1 MEIVL
6 SQDALNGI
14 ENYDALIAWS
24 KERTEVYAGLVV
36 EETAISG
43 AKQDTADLRRVAKFA
58 SDERIRITREHE
70 QKIKKTIDQ
79 LKEVTN
85 IFNTAADNIS
95 SQVKAFEQ
103 KDKNAKQETITAFFT
118 KSVTPET
125 ANYLT
130 IEKLWNDKWLNKG
143 YSMQD
148 IEKEITEKITKATQ
162 DYRIITVMGLS
173 PEITAAMLESYFN
186 RLDMGDAL
194 EKKRTLEEQAER
206 LRVAKMQAEAKKE
219 EPQSR
224 ADEQQNAPLPF
235 EQPAVEEQVFTVD
248 IRLFVTAKQKQ
259 MFRTFLNDNGIKYTG
274 VPKN

>member
-1 MEIVL
+1 LEIVL
-6 SQDALNGI
+6 SKDALNGI

-36 EETAISG
+36 EETAIAG

-103 KDKNAKQETITAFFT
+103 KDKNAKQEAITAFFVKT
-118 KSVTPET
+118 VTPEI

-130 IEKLWNDKWLNKG
+130 IGKLWNDKWLNKG
-143 YSMQD
+143 YSIQD

-235 EQPAVEEQVFTVD
+235 EQPAIEEQVFTVD
-248 IRLFVTAKQKQ
+248 IRLFVTEKQKH
-259 MFRTFLNDNGIKYTG
+259 MFRTFLIENGIKYTS